1 MNMLDKYFPL
11 TTEQVKAM
19 AEFDRMMDI
28 AEAHADA
35 DEVAQYDALRSQ
47 AYAVINAVGMKE
59 PR

>member
-1 MNMLDKYFPL
+1 MDLMNKYFPM
-11 TTEQVKAM
+11 TTEQAQAM
-19 AEFDRMMDI
+19 AEFDRLMDI

-35 DEVAQYDALRSQ
+35 DDVAQYDALRAQ